1 MKPLPLLAALSFFSL
16 SGRLL
21 ADHSPTQ
28 AHPSYKEA
36 MAEAPDHDR
45 DDPEVK
51 AAVAA
56 VRAIAEANQGKQAQG
71 VDPLEIE
78 EAQLNLELIL
88 LKKAKVRRPGAKGL
102 LEQRQQEIE
111 TRVSG
116 IGTERKRKPSKAKGG
131 G

>member
-1 MKPLPLLAALSFFSL
+1 MKTLALLAVLSFFLL

-28 AHPSYKEA
+28 AHPNYKEA
-36 MAEAPDHDR
+36 MAEAPDCDR

-56 VRAIAEANQGKQAQG
+56 VRAINAANQQNLTEG

-78 EAQLNLELIL
+78 QAQLNLELIL
-88 LKKAKVRRPGAKGL
+88 LKKAKVRRPGAKSL

-111 TRVSG
+111 TRASG
-116 IGTERKRKPSKAKGG
+116 LGEERKKKPSKGKK
-131 G
+131 